1 MAAAGFERPD
11 GFVNHGA
18 MACEALAVLGCPGG
32 IDSWARRF
40 AAAGGASVDPVVPAG
55 FGWRQALG
63 DYRRPACLTRC
74 QHRGHRPPVPRFRFR
89 LPDAVAGNA
98 SSACSVTG
106 LARGAAHGTGSGAGG
121 VPAPGDRPGH
131 GVATRV
137 EPVRNALPAGNEHEP
152 AAHEQTASEG
162 IADDVAVLMGA
173 NDGQA
178 EQPGLTRRATCH
190 ARWALHYR
198 R

>member
-98 SSACSVTG
+98 SSACFETG
-106 LARGAAHGTGSGAGG
+106 LAVVPPMAPDPALEACLLQVTGQ
-121 VPAPGDRPGH
+121 V
-131 GVATRV
+131 
-137 EPVRNALPAGNEHEP
+137 
-152 AAHEQTASEG
+152 TAS
-162 IADDVAVLMGA
+162 
-173 NDGQA
+173 
-178 EQPGLTRRATCH
+178 QPGVSR
-190 ARWALHYR
+190 
-198 R
+198 